1 MRVALHYGRTDA
13 DPVGKMRFFNWRKGG
28 GDATFASSRAR
39 ARGKFPATPFIM
51 AFSTKP
57 NPSPASRLALILAG
71 LGALAL
77 MGAPGCRITDDEM
90 TAAVVTGVRPVSMEG
105 TEPYFGGKVSVKV
118 TVSRGIGS
126 GLKKHNREER
136 DAYAKADA
144 KVFAGN
150 PVPPVTLNLIV
161 TNNTAE
167 QVTVRLIDFNSDLG
181 NFAIDPDTLTI
192 EPGQSAESTPMV
204 SDLGVSSDVIP
215 FTVTIKMGTAKDSR
229 TVSVR
234 STLVNTSATS
244 QAK

>member
-28 GDATFASSRAR
+28 GDATFGSSRAS
-39 ARGKFPATPFIM
+39 GPGSPPTLPLTM
-51 AFSTKP
+51 ESSTRP
-57 NPSPASRLALILAG
+57 NPSPARRLALLLAV
-71 LGALAL
+71 LGTAVLLAS
-77 MGAPGCRITDDEM
+77 PGCRTTDDEM
-90 TAAVVTGVRPVSMEG
+90 TAAVVMGVHPVSMEG
-105 TEPYFGGKVSVKV
+105 SEPFFGGKVSVKV
-118 TVSRGIGS
+118 TISRGIGS
-126 GLKKHNREER
+126 GLKKHNKDER
-136 DAYAKADA
+136 DAYAKSDT

-181 NFAIDPDTLTI
+181 NFAIDPDTLAI
-192 EPGQSAESTPMV
+192 EPGQSGSPTAMV

-215 FTVTIKMGTAKDSR
+215 FTVTLKMGTARDSR

-234 STLVNTSATS
+234 SNLVDTAATS
-244 QAK
+244 QPK